1 MISYIALSL
10 LIGLALISLGLL
22 AFEDDSVS
30 TVEGSLETIVVKE
43 NLAQPKKKI
52 TALYPLVSSPPFF
65 IPEGEVVEE
74 DVIVKNVLLCD
85 EYPAIPLILK
95 DHWIAPGT
103 TLSVWVYKDHEGIP
117 VRIRKN

>member
-10 LIGLALISLGLL
+10 AIGLVLISLGLL
-22 AFEDDSVS
+22 SLHDKEVS
-30 TVEGSLETIVVKE
+30 TLEASPETIHVTD
-43 NLAQPKKKI
+43 NLARPKKK
-52 TALYPLVSSPPFF
+52 TTGLYPLVASPPLF

>member
-10 LIGLALISLGLL
+10 LIDLALLGIGLL

-43 NLAQPKKKI
+43 NLAPPKKKA
-52 TALYPLVSSPPFF
+52 TVLYPLVSSHPFF
-65 IPEGEVVEE
+65 IPEGKVVEE
-74 DVIVKNVLLCD
+74 DVIVKNVLLCE

-95 DHWIAPGT
+95 DH
-103 TLSVWVYKDHEGIP
+103 
-117 VRIRKN
+117 